1 MNPLRHLLLVAAL
14 FFAQLAAGA
23 HAVEHA
29 TGDGDAL
36 PGHACQLCLVTH
48 DFGAAL
54 PAAFSLPP
62 VVAPVLPEPGLIPA
76 GRSAVPPPPPSQRG
90 PPTA

>member
-1 MNPLRHLLLVAAL
+1 MNPLRHLLLVVAL
-14 FFAQLAAGA
+14 VVAQLAAGA

-29 TGDGDAL
+29 AGDNDAL

-54 PAAFSLPP
+54 PAAFVLPP
-62 VVAPVLPEPGLIPA
+62 VVAPALPAPALIPA
-76 GRSAVPPPPPSQRG
+76 GRSAVPPPSPSQRG
-90 PPTA
+90 PPAA